1 MINYIFDISPITKL
15 IIKLLN
21 NVSHRF
27 YIDVNITVLYVDKN
41 KKTLIL

>member
-1 MINYIFDISPITKL
+1 MIHYIFDILLITKL

-27 YIDVNITVLYVDKN
+27 YIDVNITVLYAD
-41 KKTLIL
+41 